1 MRNAEKF
8 SVLLLFLIL
17 AVGAWLAARVSAFFS
32 TGQWYTNVQDL
43 ARVLGEH
50 GIGVMFWVVIV
61 AALVVGFSRP
71 VSSLNWTISSV
82 RAHTRGIKLACR
94 TW

>member
-50 GIGVMFWVVIV
+50 GM
-61 AALVVGFSRP
+61 A
-71 VSSLNWTISSV
+71 
-82 RAHTRGIKLACR
+82 
-94 TW
+94 

>member
-61 AALVVGFSRP
+61 AA
-71 VSSLNWTISSV
+71 
-82 RAHTRGIKLACR
+82 
-94 TW
+94 